1 MSNFI
6 HPSLERLK
14 ALKPKFSDM
23 NLKRVR
29 VFGSVIRGDA
39 KPDSDIDLLVEFYK
53 DPTLFDLGGLQT
65 ELEEKLG
72 CSVDIS
78 MPSSLIPELRDII
91 LNEAQD
97 V

>member
-1 MSNFI
+1 MTP
-6 HPSLERLK
+6 HPSLEKLR
-14 ALKPKFSDM
+14 ALKPKFQDM

-39 KPDSDIDLLVEFYK
+39 RPDSDIDLLIEFYR
-53 DPTLFDLGGLQT
+53 DPTLLDLGGLQI

-72 CSVDIS
+72 CPVDIS

-91 LNEAQD
+91 LQEAQD

>member
-1 MSNFI
+1 MSHFT
-6 HPSLERLK
+6 HPSLERLR
-14 ALKPKFSDM
+14 ALKLKFSDM

-39 KPDSDIDLLVEFYK
+39 RPDSDIDLLIEFYK
-53 DPTLFDLGGLQT
+53 DPTLFDLGGLQI

-72 CSVDIS
+72 CAVDIS

-91 LNEAQD
+91 LSEAQD